1 MEKEGQEDDWK
12 KNPPS
17 ALPSFMM
24 FVSNREIIHA
34 WPDMLGQQQQKS
46 ASLARERDIFGRS
59 SSAAAAMCV
68 AQRCDN

>member
-1 MEKEGQEDDWK
+1 
-12 KNPPS
+12 
-17 ALPSFMM
+17 MM